1 MIERHHLIRW
11 PSARR
16 AAASLLCITGLVGCK
31 GILDVQLPGNVTAD
45 ALTSASLSG
54 TMVNGVQADFECAL
68 SAYIYTTAVWAN
80 EMQNA
85 SGGNEVA
92 SWSGRNF
99 RPEGGTGQCPVAVSN
114 RGAFAQYTPLQ
125 IARGQAENA
134 LEIIGGF
141 TDADVPGRQQLLAR
155 AALYSGFAH
164 VYLGEA
170 YCQVALDLGALKPR
184 AAAYTAAEERFT
196 NAIAY
201 ATAANNTAIANA
213 ARLGR
218 ARARINLGKGVE
230 AAADAKL
237 IPANFVYNATYDA
250 TPVRRHNDSYEN
262 INVKFHMSVDPA
274 YRNLTVGG
282 VPDPRVIATNLNRQ
296 GADAVTPVWGQ
307 GKYTSLST
315 PIPMAT
321 WDEAQLIIAEVE
333 GGQSAVDA
341 INRIRTKYNLPQ
353 YAAGGTAAQIR
364 AQIIEERRRTLFYDG
379 HRLGDQLRFGIPFAT
394 GVNQKGVAYNEAAT
408 CISLPLGETTGRP
421 TT

>member
-1 MIERHHLIRW
+1 
-11 PSARR
+11 
-16 AAASLLCITGLVGCK
+16 
-31 GILDVQLPGNVTAD
+31 
-45 ALTSASLSG
+45 
-54 TMVNGVQADFECAL
+54 
-68 SAYIYTTAVWAN
+68 
-80 EMQNA
+80 MQNA

-99 RPEGGTGQCPVAVSN
+99 RPEGGTGQCPTAVSN

-125 IARGQAENA
+125 IARGQAERA
-134 LEIIGGF
+134 LEVIGGF
-141 TDADVPGRQQLLAR
+141 TDANVANRQLLLAR
-155 AALYSGFAH
+155 SALYSGFTH

-170 YCQVALDLGALKPR
+170 YCQVALDLGPLKPR
-184 AAAYTAAEERFT
+184 AAAWTAAEERFT

-218 ARARINLGKGVE
+218 ARARINLGKGAE

-237 IPANFVYNATYDA
+237 VPANFVYNATYDA

-296 GADAVTPVWGQ
+296 GADAVTPVWAQ
-307 GKYTSLST
+307 GKYTSLSS
-315 PIPMAT
+315 PIPVAT
-321 WDEAQLIIAEVE
+321 WEEAQLIIAEVE

-341 INRIRTKYNLPQ
+341 INRIRTRYNLPQ
-353 YAAGGTAAQIR
+353 YAGGTADEIK
-364 AQIIEERRRTLFYDG
+364 AQIIEERRRSLFYDG
-379 HRLGDQLRFGIPFAT
+379 HRIGDQLRFGIPFAK

-421 TT
+421 TS

>member
-1 MIERHHLIRW
+1 MTHRHHWVGRLGME
-11 PSARR
+11 SL
-16 AAASLLCITGLVGCK
+16 AAIAGIVLLAGCN

-45 ALTSASLSG
+45 ALTNASLSA
-54 TMVNGVQADFECAL
+54 TMVNGAQADFECAY
-68 SAYIYTTAVWAN
+68 SAYVYTSAVWTN

-92 SWSGRNF
+92 SWSGRSF
-99 RPEGGTGQCPVAVSN
+99 RPEGGTGQCPLAVSN

-134 LEIIGGF
+134 LTTIAGF
-141 TDADVPGRQQLLAR
+141 TDGEVSGRTLLLAR
-155 AALYSGFAH
+155 SALYSGFAH
-164 VYLGEA
+164 ILLGEA
-170 YCQVALDLGALKPR
+170 YCQVALDLGALKVPS
-184 AAAYTAAEERFT
+184 AAFTAAEERFT
-196 NAIAY
+196 SAIGY
-201 ATAANNTAIANA
+201 ATTVNNTPLLNA

-218 ARARINLGKGVE
+218 ARARIDLGKASE

-237 IPANFVYNATYDA
+237 IPAGFVFNATYDA

-282 VPDPRVIATNLNRQ
+282 VADPRVIATDLKRQ
-296 GADAVTPVWGQ
+296 GADAVTAVWAQ
-307 GKYTSLST
+307 GKYTSLSS

-321 WDEAQLIIAEVE
+321 WDEAQLIIAEAE

-341 INRIRTKYNLPQ
+341 INRVRTKYSLPQ
-353 YAAGGTAAQIR
+353 YAGGTPAQIT

-379 HRLGDQLRFGIPFAT
+379 HRLGDQLRFKIPFAT
-394 GVNQKGVAYNEAAT
+394 GVNQKGVAYNDAAT

-421 TT
+421 TS